1 MRTAIKI
8 LAAIICV
15 STVFYSCKDKKK
27 EQPKEDGYVVTGTVK
42 GLDNSYAKITDYQIF
57 NQNKIN
63 VIDSVPIVNGKFKF
77 TGEIAFPDMV
87 TLELGEYTSNFYL
100 ENSAIEITAD
110 IEKMKDRNNRFALDV
125 KGSKGQD
132 KYEEIEEKASAV
144 FKDPKY
150 DVFNEVRQMFAKAKK
165 EGSEELINEALKK
178 QESLQSLAEE
188 RTAKYKNIKYDFVK
202 ANPSSAVAP
211 YVLGVQYTEGR
222 MSREELKEYYEL
234 FTGDARKATFF
245 KTFITKIYKDN
256 FENVGVGNIAPDF
269 TLQTVQ
275 GDELTLSKVE
285 GKYIL
290 VDFWASWCVPC
301 RASFP
306 HLKELRKQYKN
317 KGFTIVGVGT
327 ADEKEKWKKAIK
339 EDNTPWNHVYD
350 VSENHAYGPV
360 AKSYG
365 VPHLPTTLLVDSNR
379 KIILRNPSKE
389 ELDAKLK
396 EVFGH

>member
-8 LAAIICV
+8 LVAIICV
-15 STVFYSCKDKKK
+15 STAFYSCKDKKK

-42 GLDNSYAKITDYQIF
+42 GLDNSYAKITDYQLF
-57 NQNKIN
+57 NKDKIN

-87 TLELGEYTSNFYL
+87 TLELGEYKTQFFL
-100 ENSAIEITAD
+100 ENSNIKISVDVSNVKNVSEKITPEV
-110 IEKMKDRNNRFALDV
+110 I
-125 KGSKGQD
+125 GSKGHSQYAAVEKKSLEVFND
-132 KYEEIEEKASAV
+132 K
-144 FKDPKY
+144 KY
-150 DVFNEVRQMFAKAKK
+150 DVFKEVRQMFAKAKK
-165 EGSEELINEALKK
+165 EGSDELLQEALKK
-178 QESLQSLAEE
+178 QKSLQSLSQDRNE
-188 RTAKYKNIKYDFVK
+188 RYKKSKFDFVK

-222 MSREELKEYYEL
+222 MSREQLKEYYEL

-256 FENVGVGNIAPDF
+256 FENVGVGNTAPDF

-301 RASFP
+301 RNSFP

-339 EDNTPWNHVYD
+339 EDNTLWNHVYD
-350 VSENHAYGPV
+350 SSENHAYGPV
-360 AKSYG
+360 AESYG

-379 KIILRNPSKE
+379 KIILRNPSKQ
-389 ELDAKLK
+389 ELDNKLK
-396 EVFGH
+396 ELFAD

>member
-8 LAAIICV
+8 LVAIICV
-15 STVFYSCKDKKK
+15 STAFYSCKDKKK
-27 EQPKEDGYVVTGTVK
+27 EQSKEDGYVVTGTVK

-57 NQNKIN
+57 NKNKIN

-188 RTAKYKNIKYDFVK
+188 RMANYKNIKYDFVK

-222 MSREELKEYYEL
+222 MSRKELKEYYEL

-275 GDELTLSKVE
+275 GQELTLSKVE

-389 ELDAKLK
+389 ELDNKLK
-396 EVFGH
+396 ELLAD